1 MYAWSRFLYNRL
13 PYECFY
19 RTKNIKLPTIQFFVP
34 TIQKLILQGFFFQIF
49 VMLLIEGISISF
61 YRWLLLI
68 DFQNKNQREL
78 VFFMSIFLQEI
89 PSQTKPR
96 KAAHT

>member
-1 MYAWSRFLYNRL
+1 MPL
-13 PYECFY
+13 
-19 RTKNIKLPTIQFFVP
+19 IK
-34 TIQKLILQGFFFQIF
+34 
-49 VMLLIEGISISF
+49 GISISF